1 MVDCPYR
8 EEEPGGAAS
17 PEEAPRTR
25 ERKEI
30 ETEEDKV
37 REQREEQAPL
47 LPTEDSVER
56 AEAQIGYNVNE
67 AILVAL
73 GETV

>member
-1 MVDCPYR
+1 MMDCPYR

-17 PEEAPRTR
+17 PEEALKTR

-30 ETEEDKV
+30 ETEEDKE

-47 LPTEDSVER
+47 PPTENSVER
-56 AEAQIGYNVNE
+56 AKPANE
-67 AILVAL
+67 TRDWRVLL
-73 GETV
+73 L